1 MRPNRSSRSA
11 PARRAEIFRAVCPTM
26 SALLLVGGC
35 ELAEVEIE
43 RAPDLVVAG
52 VTMVLTVDALNPSQ
66 AQMSALALVTRNR
79 HQNSYEEPGATV
91 RIVGESGRSLTLSEA
106 PDPLST
112 CVTRL
117 SAGNRPPVG
126 SCYIAS
132 APATFFL
139 PGEQLTLLV
148 TLADGGLLRGE
159 SRIPG
164 VFTPSGLS
172 LKDGQCRLN
181 PDTSYRFDW
190 ARPAGSWAYIAESRL
205 TGLGELWTSDEPL
218 FLPVTVPSTDS
229 TELVFPRDFI
239 FKLVDL
245 MRWELHRVLR
255 VGLPAGATAEVA
267 VGAVDRNWAI
277 WIRNG
282 QIDLP
287 GESRIPSIPSVFGD
301 GTGWFGTAVRWKVS
315 MESRAADPY
324 DAGDPLPLC
333 GPAA

>member
-11 PARRAEIFRAVCPTM
+11 PARRAEISRAVWPTL
-26 SALLLVGGC
+26 SALLLAGGC

-52 VTMVLTVDALNPSQ
+52 VTIVLTVDPLNPSQ

-79 HQNSYEEPGATV
+79 RENSYEEPGATV
-91 RIVGESGRSLTLSEA
+91 RIVGESGRSLTLREA

-117 SAGNRPPVG
+117 SDGNRPPAG
-126 SCYIAS
+126 SCYVAS

-148 TLADGGLLRGE
+148 RLADGSLLRGD

-172 LKDGQCRLN
+172 LKDGRCRLN
-181 PDTSYRFDW
+181 PDTSYRFEW
-190 ARPAGSWAYIAESRL
+190 ARAAGSWAYVAESKL
-205 TGLGELWTSDEPL
+205 AGLGELWPNDEPL
-218 FLPVTVPSTDS
+218 YLPVTVPSTDA
-229 TELVFPRDFI
+229 TELVFPRDFL
-239 FKLVDL
+239 FELVDL
-245 MRWELHRVLR
+245 QRWELHRVLR
-255 VGLPAGATAEVA
+255 VGLPEGATAEVA
-267 VGAVDRNWAI
+267 VGAVDRNWAT

-282 QIDLP
+282 RIDLT
-287 GESRIPSIPSVFGD
+287 GEARIPSVFGD

-315 MESRAADPY
+315 MESRAEHV
-324 DAGDPLPLC
+324 AGAGNDLPLC
-333 GPAA
+333 GPPVD